1 MGRPMLQENVVKD
14 IIVWIEQN
22 LDSRLSL
29 DIIAEKSGYTKW
41 HFQRLFKAYT
51 GISLGKYILARRL
64 SCGAYALR
72 ITRSSLLDI
81 SLKYCFDSQ
90 QTFCRAFKKQFN
102 LTPSEYRKKPG
113 WDISEL
119 IFPALDTVEL
129 TAKYEVVTLPP
140 IALLGMSHQ
149 YNKSIS
155 AWNSDKKKFRKEFW
169 RRFLKELNTVPADM
183 YAMHKASASS
193 LDDTMYIYSTA
204 ISAEDVSATTH
215 VSSMSKMEL
224 PQGNYLA
231 ITFYMDEILGS
242 ITGYDDI
249 IYTVYTKVLPKM
261 NLLRRPGPDIEHYS
275 LSQEVSYENLLDK
288 SGQYLKEIKYYIP
301 VI

>member
-1 MGRPMLQENVVKD
+1 MLQENVVKD

-51 GISLGKYILARRL
+51 GISLGKYVLARRL

-81 SLKYCFDSQ
+81 SLKYHFDSQ

-102 LTPSEYRKKPG
+102 ITPSEYRKKQG

-119 IFPALDTVEL
+119 IFPALETVEL
-129 TAKYEVVTLPP
+129 KAKYEVMTLPSKDL
-140 IALLGMSHQ
+140 IGMPHQ
-149 YNKSIS
+149 YNKNIS
-155 AWNSDKKKFRKEFW
+155 AWNDDKKKFRKEFW
-169 RRFLKELNTVPADM
+169 KKFLKEIHIVPTEM
-183 YAMHKASASS
+183 YATHRASVSS
-193 LDDTMYIYSTA
+193 LDDTTYIYTTAVNKEQLSNYANISTL
-204 ISAEDVSATTH
+204 
-215 VSSMSKMEL
+215 SKVEL
-224 PQGNYLA
+224 PSGKYLV
-231 ITFYMDEILGS
+231 ITFEMDHILDS
-242 ITGYDDI
+242 LTGYDDI

-261 NLLRRPGPDIEHYS
+261 NLLRRSGPDIERYT
-275 LSQEVSYENLLDK
+275 LKQPVSYDK
-288 SGQYLKEIKYYIP
+288 LIGHSEQHLQEISYYIP
-301 VI
+301 VL

>member
-1 MGRPMLQENVVKD
+1 MLQENVVKD

-51 GISLGKYILARRL
+51 GISLGKYVLARRL

-81 SLKYCFDSQ
+81 SLKYHFDSQ

-102 LTPSEYRKKPG
+102 ITPSEYRKKQG

-119 IFPALDTVEL
+119 IFPALETVEL
-129 TAKYEVVTLPP
+129 KAKYEVMTLPSKEL
-140 IALLGMSHQ
+140 IGMAHQ
-149 YNKSIS
+149 YNKNIS
-155 AWNSDKKKFRKEFW
+155 AWNYDKKKFRKEFW
-169 RRFLKELNTVPADM
+169 KKFLKEIHTIPTEM
-183 YAMHKASASS
+183 YATHRASASS
-193 LDDTMYIYSTA
+193 LDDTTYIYTTAVSKEQLTSSANIST
-204 ISAEDVSATTH
+204 
-215 VSSMSKMEL
+215 MSNVEL
-224 PQGNYLA
+224 PNGKYLV
-231 ITFYMDEILGS
+231 ITFEMDNILDS
-242 ITGYDDI
+242 LTGYDDI

-261 NLLRRPGPDIEHYS
+261 NLLRRAGPDIERYTLKQS
-275 LSQEVSYENLLDK
+275 VSYDK
-288 SGQYLKEIKYYIP
+288 LIGHSEQHLQEISYYIP
-301 VI
+301 VL